1 MRDQRVVI
9 VGGSS
14 GMGLRVARSVVAS
27 GGQVVIGGRDPERL
41 AQAAATL
48 GERAQARRID
58 SSDKASIAAFFEG
71 IGRFDHLFT
80 PGSSQSSGRIDEIDD
95 DTAESPFRSKFWG
108 QYYAV
113 KHALPH
119 LAKTGSIVL
128 MSGAYSQRPLAG
140 SATYVACNSAI
151 EGLARA
157 LAVELAPIRV
167 NAISPGTIDTEL
179 WQTRL
184 RHKREQAHAHYAA
197 MAALGR
203 VGTVDEA
210 ADAVLF
216 LMRNTYTTGST
227 LFTDGGYTLR

>member
-14 GMGLRVARSVVAS
+14 GMGLRVAQLVVAA
-27 GGQVVIGGRDPERL
+27 GGRVVIGGRDPDRL
-41 AQAAATL
+41 AQAVATL
-48 GERAQARRID
+48 GDRAESRRVD
-58 SSDKASIAAFFEG
+58 NTDKTSIAAFFDG
-71 IGRFDHLFT
+71 IGGFDHLFT
-80 PGSSQSSGRIDEIDD
+80 PGSSQLSGRIDEIDD

-128 MSGAYSQRPLAG
+128 MSGAYSQRPLSGA
-140 SATYVACNSAI
+140 AAYVACNSAI

-167 NAISPGTIDTEL
+167 NAISPGLIDTEL
-179 WQTRL
+179 WQKRS
-184 RHKREQAHAHYAA
+184 KEAREQAHARYAS
-197 MAALGR
+197 LSTLQR

-216 LMRNTYTTGST
+216 LMRNTYTTGSA